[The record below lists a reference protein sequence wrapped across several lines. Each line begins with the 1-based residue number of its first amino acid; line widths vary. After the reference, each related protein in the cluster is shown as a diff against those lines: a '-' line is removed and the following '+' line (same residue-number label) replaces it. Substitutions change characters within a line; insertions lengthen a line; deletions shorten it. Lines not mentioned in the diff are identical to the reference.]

1 MGFLDDVQASVN
13 RGIDGAS
20 RGVET
25 MKLNGQMGDALG
37 RREKLAA
44 ELGASLYKVTKDD
57 AALREGREELYDG
70 IAAIDAECAEIQAKL
85 DEIEREAAEAARA
98 AAGIDCPFCHTHME
112 AADRFCSGCGKPRV
126 EVEAAIAEAAQASA
140 RDDGSADG
148 AESPVAPVC
157 PACGFAVNEGDLFC
171 MSCGSKLGE

>member
-25 MKLNGQMGDALG
+25 MKLNSQMGDALA

-44 ELGASLYKVTKDD
+44 KLGSSLYDVTKDD
-57 AALREGREELYDG
+57 AAFRDGRGELYDG

-112 AADRFCSGCGKPRV
+112 SADRFCSGCGKPRA
-126 EVEAAIAEAAQASA
+126 EVEAAIAEAAQAPA
-140 RDDGSADG
+140 QDDGAADG
-148 AESPVAPVC
+148 PESSETPVC
-157 PACGFAVNEGDLFC
+157 PACGFPVNEGDLFC
-171 MSCGSKLGE
+171 MSCGTKLGE